1 MRISRIRVWTWGLPG
16 AKSALFALRQCKS
29 LASAKTQA
37 CRARS
42 RKCKNL
48 ILAVESRCVIIFI
61 LNGGKGNKMN
71 EVLEQ
76 AFFYGDYSA
85 LREFWTF
92 CDEDEQDFDLAEAE

>member
-1 MRISRIRVWTWGLPG
+1 
-16 AKSALFALRQCKS
+16 
-29 LASAKTQA
+29 
-37 CRARS
+37 
-42 RKCKNL
+42 
-48 ILAVESRCVIIFI
+48 
-61 LNGGKGNKMN
+61 MN